1 MVKPNQRFS
10 AAETRVYSRQ
20 PETADANSKCPQQ
33 LVSRPRSLTM
43 GESVILDFL
52 MGEEEATL
60 IVESWQPR
68 FKVTWVD
75 SIEALEA

>member
-1 MVKPNQRFS
+1 
-10 AAETRVYSRQ
+10 
-20 PETADANSKCPQQ
+20 
-33 LVSRPRSLTM
+33 M
-43 GESVILDFL
+43 GESVILDFV

-68 FKVTWVD
+68 FKVTRVD